1 MTEMTDVEAIP
12 ALPDRRQRM
21 DVLLVDC
28 YGREEELSAFDVY
41 FSDALQPPFAAVWRD
56 PDEPGREEAVTV
68 VGLARVDDRRGVLPK
83 VPRRGKKERTIL
95 AEQLRA
101 ADPGSA
107 NATVLDD
114 YRDWVERGGLSY
126 E

>member
-1 MTEMTDVEAIP
+1 MTNVTDIEDIP

-21 DVLLVDC
+21 DALLVDC

-56 PDEPGREEAVTV
+56 PDDPGHEEPVTV
-68 VGLARVDDRRGVLPK
+68 VGLARVDDRRGVLLK
-83 VPRRGKKERTIL
+83 VRRRGKKERTIL
-95 AEQLRA
+95 AEQLWA
-101 ADPGSA
+101 TDAGSA

-114 YRDWVERGGLSY
+114 YRDWVERGGLSDA
-126 E
+126 